1 MINKRQT
8 GQVWIETV
16 IYTIIGLALIG
27 TVLAFVSPKINETRD
42 KIVVEQSIE
51 AMQTLDAKV
60 QEVIGEGI
68 GSKRVIQEFN
78 LKRGDLTVDP
88 ADDSI
93 RLKISDLKT
102 LYSESG
108 STLNFGRVALTS
120 RKGQKV
126 NEVEMVLNYITSSA
140 IRYGD
145 LANEVKVINA
155 ASTPYKISIEN
166 KKDNLNENYINLLI
180 ER

>member
-1 MINKRQT
+1 MINKRRT

-27 TVLAFVSPKINETRD
+27 TVLAFVSPKISETRD

-88 ADDSI
+88 AKGSVI
-93 RLKISDLKT
+93 LKISDLKT

-126 NEVEMVLNYITSSA
+126 NEVEMVLSYSA
-140 IRYGD
+140 PIRYSG
-145 LANEVKVINA
+145 LKNSEKLISA

-166 KKDNLNENYINLLI
+166 KKDASSGVNYINLLI